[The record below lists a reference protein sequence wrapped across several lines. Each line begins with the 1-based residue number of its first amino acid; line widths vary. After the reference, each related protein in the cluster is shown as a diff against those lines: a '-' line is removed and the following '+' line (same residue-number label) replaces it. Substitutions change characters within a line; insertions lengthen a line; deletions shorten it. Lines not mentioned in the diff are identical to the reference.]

1 VRRSPNLALTIFL
14 YIAGILLVF
23 MAVVLL
29 IQAFAKVTIPRE
41 AITAL
46 VLLAIG
52 AGILAG
58 VRRGW
63 SSSVIYWGGVAM
75 KKLRLRPATTIFLTI
90 LSIAIVTWL
99 LRGLGLLTFLP
110 GGVLWTLIFM
120 SVGAGVISLIQGTRR
135 WAVWRTILS
144 EWR

>member
-1 VRRSPNLALTIFL
+1 
-14 YIAGILLVF
+14 
-23 MAVVLL
+23 
-29 IQAFAKVTIPRE
+29 
-41 AITAL
+41 
-46 VLLAIG
+46 
-52 AGILAG
+52 
-58 VRRGW
+58 
-63 SSSVIYWGGVAM
+63 M

-135 WAVWRTILS
+135 
-144 EWR
+144 

>member
-23 MAVVLL
+23 MATVLF
-29 IQAFAKVTIPRE
+29 IQAFTKVQIPRE

-58 VRRGW
+58 VRRG
-63 SSSVIYWGGVAM
+63 
-75 KKLRLRPATTIFLTI
+75 
-90 LSIAIVTWL
+90 
-99 LRGLGLLTFLP
+99 
-110 GGVLWTLIFM
+110 
-120 SVGAGVISLIQGTRR
+120 
-135 WAVWRTILS
+135 
-144 EWR
+144 